1 VPVED
6 VGDSPAA
13 VGSLTWRRLMASDL
27 PMLAR
32 WLAEPQVAR
41 WWNHDCSLEGVE
53 RDFGPSVRGEEPS
66 EDLVVL
72 LDAQPVGLL
81 QRSRISDY
89 PEEVER
95 FSTLVDIPSG
105 AIELDYLIA
114 DPARRGRGLGTR
126 LIETA
131 VARTWIDHPCAPA
144 VLVAVVALTQRRGAY
159 CRRPACAASRRGP

>member
-1 VPVED
+1 
-6 VGDSPAA
+6 
-13 VGSLTWRRLMASDL
+13 
-27 PMLAR
+27 
-32 WLAEPQVAR
+32 
-41 WWNHDCSLEGVE
+41 
-53 RDFGPSVRGEEPS
+53 VRGEEPS

-81 QRSRISDY
+81 QRFRISDY

-95 FSTLVDIPSG
+95 FSTLVDIPPG

-114 DPARRGRGLGTR
+114 DRARRGGGLCTR

-144 VLVAVVALTQRRGAY
+144 VLVADVAANTASWRALQKAGLRRIAEGPMTPDNPIDDPLHY
-159 CRRPACAASRRGP
+159 IYRIDRPA